1 MTARFRRLAFAL
13 AFAAMPFM
21 AEAEDAL
28 ILAEY
33 WTDSGSLPPE
43 YAWDTTVTIRVDG
56 ALTLK
61 HCTGY
66 ETEGPACKTR
76 RAKVAEEALAA
87 IRTAAADSG
96 LAEKPAR
103 ETDTPIVG
111 GGLTG
116 GRVFLDGVEVKL
128 ISQPVTADTE
138 RVGSVLK
145 AIAAAIPT
153 RFNRFLDPD

>member
-1 MTARFRRLAFAL
+1 MTARFLCLAFAL
-13 AFAAMPFM
+13 AAALPVPVQ
-21 AEAEDAL
+21 AKDAP

-43 YAWDTTVTIRVDG
+43 YAWDTIATIRADG

-76 RAKVAEEALAA
+76 RAKVSPDALTA
-87 IRTAAADSG
+87 ITAAARNSG
-96 LAEKPAR
+96 LAAKPAR
-103 ETDTPIVG
+103 ETDTPIIG

-116 GRVFLDGVEVKL
+116 GRVFVDGAEIKL
-128 ISQPVTADTE
+128 IEQPVAADAA
-138 RVGSVLK
+138 RIAPVLS
-145 AIAAAIPT
+145 AITAAIPA
-153 RFNRFLDPD
+153 RFDRFLDPD